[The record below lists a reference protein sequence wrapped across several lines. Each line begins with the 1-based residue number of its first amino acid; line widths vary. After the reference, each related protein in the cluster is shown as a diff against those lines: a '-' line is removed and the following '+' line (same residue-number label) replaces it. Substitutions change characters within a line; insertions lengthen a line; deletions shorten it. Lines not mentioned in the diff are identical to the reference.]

1 MYCDSVF
8 FVILIAHA
16 FLYSA
21 SKHYHL
27 AMHVIGRMTQA
38 RTMHELDDVFISAA
52 VVFSSPCSAVNVE
65 KHFQNLQVHL
75 QGIDLAIDEAK
86 IEEEEFGVC
95 T

>member
-1 MYCDSVF
+1 
-8 FVILIAHA
+8 
-16 FLYSA
+16 
-21 SKHYHL
+21 
-27 AMHVIGRMTQA
+27 MHVIGRMTQA

-75 QGIDLAIDEAK
+75 QGIDQAIDEAK

>member
-1 MYCDSVF
+1 MYSDSVF
-8 FVILIAHA
+8 FVILIQHA

-27 AMHVIGRMTQA
+27 AMHVIGTMTQA
-38 RTMHELDDVFISAA
+38 RTMHELDDVVISTA
-52 VVFSSPCSAVNVE
+52 VIFSRVNVE

-75 QGIDLAIDEAK
+75 QGIDQAIDEAK